1 VADDRLSR
9 DELRAVIDARRELGP
24 EYEPALV
31 ESFLDKLEDGIAAKV
46 RAEVDARVPERQQA
60 RGRSDPSLTM
70 AMGSLALG
78 IPLTGIAAGNGGLT
92 GLLIA
97 WGGIVAVNAVHAL
110 NRRRRD
116 RR

>member
-1 VADDRLSR
+1 VADERLPR

-24 EYEPALV
+24 DYDPALV

-46 RAEVDARVPERQQA
+46 RAEVDARVTDRRQA
-60 RGRSDPSLTM
+60 TGRGDPSLTM

-78 IPLTGIAAGNGGLT
+78 IPLTGIAAGNAGLV
-92 GLLIA
+92 GLVIA
-97 WGGIVAVNAVHAL
+97 WGGIIAVNAVHAL
-110 NRRRRD
+110 HRRRD